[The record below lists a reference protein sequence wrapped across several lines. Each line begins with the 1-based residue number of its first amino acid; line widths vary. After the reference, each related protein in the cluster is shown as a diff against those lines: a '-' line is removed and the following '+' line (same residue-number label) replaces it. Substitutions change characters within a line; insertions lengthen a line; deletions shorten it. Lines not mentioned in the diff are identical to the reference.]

1 MSMVMRVDVVSLE
14 SPIYSGEAEMVFAP
28 AELGEVGI
36 TPRHAPLLT
45 RLRAGELRIQTPTET
60 LSLFV
65 SGGLL
70 EVQPHQVM
78 VLANS
83 SMRTD
88 EIDEAKTREAKQAAE
103 AFLASSAESVD
114 VARAEA
120 ELAEMT
126 ERLRVLDRLRK
137 RGQLR

>member
-1 MSMVMRVDVVSLE
+1 MRVDVVSLE

>member
-1 MSMVMRVDVVSLE
+1 MGMVMQVDVVSLE

-36 TPRHAPLLT
+36 APRHAPLLT
-45 RLRAGELRIQTPTET
+45 RLKAGELRIQTPTET

-70 EVQPHQVM
+70 EVQPNQVM

-83 SMRTD
+83 FIRTS
-88 EIDEAKTREAKQAAE
+88 EIDEAKTREAKLAAE

>member
-1 MSMVMRVDVVSLE
+1 MGMVMQVDVVSLE

-36 TPRHAPLLT
+36 APRHAPLLT
-45 RLRAGELRIQTPTET
+45 RLKAGELRIQTPTET

-83 SMRTD
+83 FIRTS
-88 EIDEAKTREAKQAAE
+88 EIDEAKTREAKLAAE
-103 AFLASSAESVD
+103 TFLASSAESVD

>member
-1 MSMVMRVDVVSLE
+1 MGMVMRVDVVSLE

-36 TPRHAPLLT
+36 APRHAPFLT
-45 RLRAGELRIQTPTET
+45 RLKAGELRIQTPTET

-78 VLANS
+78 VLANRT
-83 SMRTD
+83 MRTD

-103 AFLASSAESVD
+103 AFLASNAEAVD

-120 ELAEMT
+120 ELAEMV
-126 ERLRVLDRLRK
+126 ERLKVVDRLRK